1 MEEKIGFG
9 EAIKNM
15 FVGVAKPEAY
25 IKNGRAA
32 KLGPAVIV
40 TIIMSV
46 VLYLCVFL
54 IPSNIKYG
62 NGKLSGMIDEHIP
75 EFSLTSEGLYFSKD
89 VEWAEKS
96 TGQYLRLDTDKS
108 SVDAEEVKDLAVKEG
123 YVQIIIIAAKDM
135 AVYQGGQLETIE
147 WNEVFYMLN
156 VTGERTAYGKQDI
169 LELIDKWVTPVIVS
183 VYGIKV
189 VSSIISMFLGA
200 LIIGLIAMAIGSGMK
215 IKVPFG
221 RMYKSAMY
229 ARIIWYTIVIILETI
244 ISASLLS
251 VIFDLAI
258 IAIPTVYLV
267 VGLKRDA
274 AQTPASEGS
283 YNQPNN
289 AQNYGDYN
297 QQSYGGYSQPNN
309 QQNYGDYNQPNNA
322 QNYGGYNQPNN
333 QQSYGG
339 YNQPNNAQNYGG
351 YNQPN
356 NQQSYGGYY
365 SKDSGD
371 VDNQSNQLN
380 VSGNGNDDTKSIENS
395 DNNN

>member
-9 EAIKNM
+9 ESIKNT

-25 IKNGRAA
+25 IKNGRSA
-32 KLGPAVIV
+32 KMWPAVIM
-40 TIIMSV
+40 TIVMSA
-46 VLYLCVFL
+46 VLYLGVFL

-89 VEWAEKS
+89 VEWSEES

-108 SVDAEEVKDLAVKEG
+108 SVDADEVKDLAVKEG

-169 LELIDKWVTPVIVS
+169 LNLIDKWVTPVIAS
-183 VYGIKV
+183 IYGIKV

-221 RMYKSAMY
+221 KIYKSAVY
-229 ARIIWYTIVIILETI
+229 VRIIWYPIMIILETVI
-244 ISASLLS
+244 GVTLLS
-251 VIFDLAI
+251 FIFDLAI
-258 IAIPTVYLV
+258 IAIPTAYLV
-267 VGLKRDA
+267 IGLKRDA
-274 AQTPASEGS
+274 AQNPVFEAN

-289 AQNYGDYN
+289 AQNYGDYSQQN
-297 QQSYGGYSQPNN
+297 NTQSYGGYNQPDNA
-309 QQNYGDYNQPNNA
+309 QNYGGYSQPNNA
-322 QNYGGYNQPNN
+322 QNYGGY
-333 QQSYGG
+333 S
-339 YNQPNNAQNYGG
+339 QPNNAQNYGG
-351 YNQPN
+351 YSQPGN
-356 NQQSYGGYY
+356 TQNYGGYNLP
-365 SKDSGD
+365 
-371 VDNQSNQLN
+371 DNPQSY
-380 VSGNGNDDTKSIENS
+380 GNDDTKSIENS
-395 DNNN
+395 DGNN